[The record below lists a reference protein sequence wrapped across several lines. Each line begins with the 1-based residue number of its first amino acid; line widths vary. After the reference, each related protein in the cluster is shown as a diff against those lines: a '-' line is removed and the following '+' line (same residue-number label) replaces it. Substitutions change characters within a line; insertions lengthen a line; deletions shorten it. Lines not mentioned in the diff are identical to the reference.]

1 MQYVIILESRSINAE
16 YFTGGRYIYQGDVYA
31 TLGNRQEAKRFK
43 SAKVAQRSADSL
55 NERST
60 QPGVFIVSEVD
71 E

>member
-1 MQYVIILESRSINAE
+1 MQYVIVLESRSAYTE

-55 NERST
+55 NERSA
-60 QPGVFIVSEVD
+60 QPGIFIVSELD